1 MRALKFFLRMLGIIV
16 GLVLTFA
23 ALPVGECRQQ
33 IDDIRS
39 AFVEEVGEF
48 NKTTYVIGHKCPD
61 SDTVCSAIAYA
72 NLKQELN
79 VKCEPRISGA
89 VNKETEFIL
98 RYFDVPTPPVL
109 ENAQGQNLILVDHNI
124 ASQAVN
130 GINAAQVIEII
141 DHHNLFGDLK
151 SNTPVF
157 YLRMPVGCTATIV
170 WLCYLNH
177 RVKIDKQ
184 MAGLMVSAIL
194 SDTDNL
200 RSENTTG
207 LDRQA
212 AIELQK
218 IAAIKDRTKFFTAME
233 KEFTS
238 YDGMSEREIIFT
250 DFKEFN
256 AGSRRCGYSTVA
268 TLNPVERDV
277 LAERLDSFM
286 KNFFATQSFDMF
298 FVKVHEIENYTAVM
312 LAYGSD
318 AGEILTDAFNLP
330 EEYPLSL
337 PTNIP
342 NKKIA
347 RAISAG
353 VEKLNSIPSQVA

>member
-1 MRALKFFLRMLGIIV
+1 MRALKFFLRMWGFIV

-39 AFVEEVGEF
+39 AYVEEVGEV

-72 NLKQELN
+72 KLKQELN

-89 VNKETEFIL
+89 VNKETKFIL

-109 ENAQGQNLILVDHNI
+109 ENAQGHNLILVDHNVV
-124 ASQAVN
+124 AQAVN
-130 GINAAQVIEII
+130 GIGAANVVEII

-151 SNTPVF
+151 SSRPIF

-170 WLCYLNH
+170 WLCYQNN

-184 MAGLMVSAIL
+184 MAGLMFGAIL

-212 AIELQK
+212 VTELEK
-218 IAAIKDRTKFFTAME
+218 IAGIKDRTKFFLDME
-233 KEFTS
+233 RELTS
-238 YDGMSEREIIFT
+238 YEGMSEREIIFT
-250 DFKEFN
+250 DYKEFN

-268 TLNPVERDV
+268 TLNPTERET
-277 LAERLDSFM
+277 LAQRLDLFM
-286 KNFFATQSFDMF
+286 KNFFASQSLDMF
-298 FVKVHEIENYTAVM
+298 FIKIHEIETYSAVM
-312 LAYGSD
+312 LAYGSN
-318 AGEILTDAFNLP
+318 AKKILATALD
-330 EEYPLSL
+330 LSDEQSL
-337 PTNIP
+337 RLASNIP

-347 RAISAG
+347 RAIS
-353 VEKLNSIPSQVA
+353 VTIENSQSHSSRVA

>member
-1 MRALKFFLRMLGIIV
+1 MRALKFFLRMWGFIV

-39 AFVEEVGEF
+39 AFVEEVGEV

-79 VKCEPRISGA
+79 VKCEPRISGT
-89 VNKETEFIL
+89 VNKETDFIL
-98 RYFDVPTPPVL
+98 SYFDVPTPPVL
-109 ENAQGQNLILVDHNI
+109 ENAQGHNLILVDHNVV
-124 ASQAVN
+124 AQAVN
-130 GINAAQVIEII
+130 GIGAANVVEII

-151 SNTPVF
+151 SSRPVF
-157 YLRMPVGCTATIV
+157 YLRLPVGCTATIV
-170 WLCYLNH
+170 WLCYQNN

-184 MAGLMVSAIL
+184 MAGLMFAAIL

-200 RSENTTG
+200 RSENTTE

-212 AIELQK
+212 VTELQK
-218 IAAIKDRTKFFTAME
+218 IADIKDRTKFFLDME
-233 KEFTS
+233 REFTS
-238 YDGMSEREIIFT
+238 YAGMSEREIIFT
-250 DFKEFN
+250 DFKEFT

-268 TLNPVERDV
+268 TLNPTERDA
-277 LAERLDSFM
+277 LTERLDLFM
-286 KNFFATQSFDMF
+286 KKFFASQSLDMF
-298 FVKVHEIENYTAVM
+298 FVKVHEIETYTAIM

-318 AGEILTDAFNLP
+318 ARKLLATALDLP
-330 EEYPLSL
+330 DEQPLHL

-347 RAISAG
+347 RAISAAI
-353 VEKLNSIPSQVA
+353 ENLESHSSRVA